1 MRVSGFESIM
11 PTEVKEGVELPKFI
25 RTLTV
30 ETAEEEQQLRL
41 FLTGALKVDENGCH
55 SLGRDFGSNALAI
68 NPDAT
73 NGSRALGEVHNSSEA
88 ILKLDYPLEDK
99 LKIIDTLV
107 SALKNENSVFYD
119 HTKETEEKLL
129 ALIRSI

>member
-1 MRVSGFESIM
+1 MSVLYKNGMGLTGLNINSIVAES
-11 PTEVKEGVELPKFI
+11 KED
-25 RTLTV
+25 R
-30 ETAEEEQQLRL
+30 ADLRML
-41 FLTGALKVDENGCH
+41 LMGALKVDERGCH
-55 SLGRDFGSNALAI
+55 ALGHDFGSNALAI

-73 NGSRALGEVHNSSEA
+73 NGSQALGEVHNSSEA